1 MVYYEWEGCSDGC
14 EEALSL
20 SPYVSQDAVG
30 SSFQFAYMVD
40 EASPEGTVEHMVRE
54 VFDLASNEMVDGSL
68 TSLDLVT
75 IDTTLPSV
83 LSVEIASDNELPEL
97 AIVGDTIT
105 VRIEL
110 VEYSS
115 TPHIEL
121 VQVDGAGCSD
131 GCAVSMDVVHAVA
144 SSDGSGV
151 IDGETCAQLGL
162 VACASG
168 AGVTVCVPDGSEC
181 GGHDES
187 RDAGWSDHESTCSA
201 LGLALCSVIDG
212 VPLCVPDDS
221 GCSDAGAAPARR
233 ERPLV
238 FAQAY
243 EATYTVT
250 ESSLEGAMHVRI
262 SSFEDQSGNVGAE
275 DSWADAV
282 VEIDTTSPEVMWV
295 GAESDGADAHFAKAG
310 DMISASIKMSEAVRS
325 EMGVWLVVAEGMEAS
340 PSVDVV
346 QCAML
351 GLTPCAGP
359 EGEITCAASC
369 SDDEVRV
376 DGCADGWCWRAM
388 EYAGESVEGSI
399 VMYDFVTVSNRTC
412 TSRARR
418 M

>member
-1 MVYYEWEGCSDGC
+1 
-14 EEALSL
+14 
-20 SPYVSQDAVG
+20 
-30 SSFQFAYMVD
+30 
-40 EASPEGTVEHMVRE
+40 
-54 VFDLASNEMVDGSL
+54 
-68 TSLDLVT
+68 
-75 IDTTLPSV
+75 
-83 LSVEIASDNELPEL
+83 
-97 AIVGDTIT
+97 
-105 VRIEL
+105 
-110 VEYSS
+110 
-115 TPHIEL
+115 
-121 VQVDGAGCSD
+121 
-131 GCAVSMDVVHAVA
+131 MDVVHAVA

-262 SSFEDQSGNVGAE
+262 SSFEDQSVNVGAE
-275 DSWADAV
+275 DSWAVAV

-325 EMGVWLVVAEGMEAS
+325 EMGVWLVVAEGLSLIHISE
-340 PSVDVV
+340 P
-346 QCAML
+346 
-351 GLTPCAGP
+351 TRP
-359 EGEITCAASC
+359 
-369 SDDEVRV
+369 
-376 DGCADGWCWRAM
+376 
-388 EYAGESVEGSI
+388 Y
-399 VMYDFVTVSNRTC
+399 
-412 TSRARR
+412 
-418 M
+418 